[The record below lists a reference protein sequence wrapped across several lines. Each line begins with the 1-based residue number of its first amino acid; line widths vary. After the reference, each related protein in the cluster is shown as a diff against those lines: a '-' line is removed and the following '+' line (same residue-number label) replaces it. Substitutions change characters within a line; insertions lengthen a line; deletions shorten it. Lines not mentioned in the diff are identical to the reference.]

1 MRSHPG
7 RPIDRNATLVI
18 LSCYFGGL
26 LNGPFG
32 QEMLH
37 DPKYAPKM
45 AANKACRHA
54 GTIHVKPRQ
63 NPIKRQFWRGFVMS
77 DQMVSQQDVQPFKTL
92 FNHIVI
98 LFQTTILV
106 GAPDGRFFIWTDTWT
121 DTWTDIANCIQKSKS
136 IIWTDIWAD
145 ILCVLQNLFKY
156 LSYH

>member
-1 MRSHPG
+1 MRSLPG
-7 RPIDRNATLVI
+7 RPLDRNATLVI
-18 LSCYFGGL
+18 LSCYFGRL
-26 LNGPFG
+26 LNGLFG

-92 FNHIVI
+92 FNRIVI
-98 LFQTTILV
+98 PFQTTILV
-106 GAPDGRFFIWTDTWT
+106 YLPIWSFFMFRLTLKLTFRLTI
-121 DTWTDIANCIQKSKS
+121 
-136 IIWTDIWAD
+136 
-145 ILCVLQNLFKY
+145 FKF
-156 LSYH
+156 